1 MKRVLLATFSCISIL
16 SAGEFEEAEALFQ
29 RGKFK
34 ECEEM
39 IVKTLET
46 KLSAEQKLKL
56 LAMREYIWGNDPD
69 KIAEIV
75 KKTKEISAHQGW
87 LNVST
92 LSGKRWRGSG

>member
-1 MKRVLLATFSCISIL
+1 MKLLMPIL
-16 SAGEFEEAEALFQ
+16 FCLSTILTAGVFEDAEALFQ

-56 LAMREYIWGNDPD
+56 LAMREYIWGMIRI
-69 KIAEIV
+69 K
-75 KKTKEISAHQGW
+75 
-87 LNVST
+87 
-92 LSGKRWRGSG
+92 